1 MISES
6 TLLKSLKNHFGFEKF
21 RPNQLQIIQSI
32 LSGKD
37 NLVIMPTG
45 GGKSICFQLPALHLE
60 GVTLVI
66 SPLIALMKDQVD
78 ALKGN
83 GIAAAYYNSSQTS
96 EEQRVIFEQVIQKQ
110 LKLLYVAPESL
121 PLLDN
126 LLNENYL
133 SLIAIDEAHCISA
146 WGHDFRPSYTQLN
159 FLKETLP
166 TIPIVALTAT
176 ADKATREDIC
186 TQLKLQNPV
195 KNITSFDRKNLSLEV
210 RPAND
215 RVNQIVRF
223 IENRSDE
230 SGIIYCLSRKTT
242 EQLANKLNQKGFEAV
257 AYHAGLSYEERSKS
271 QEDFIYDRTK
281 IVCATIAF
289 GMGIDKSNVRW
300 VIHYNLPKNI
310 EGYYQE
316 IGRAG
321 RDGLESD
328 TLLFYSY
335 ADVVQLQKFSEGASN
350 QEVQIAK
357 LNRMRQYAEATSCR
371 RKILLSYFGELIE
384 ENCGN
389 CDVCQNPPQFLDGT
403 VIAQKALSAVYR
415 LKEKEA
421 MGTVVDVLRGARNAV
436 VLDKGYTQLK
446 TYGVGQEISWQ
457 NWQHYIIQLINQGY
471 LEIAFHENNILKL
484 TDFSKK
490 VLFEKEHVQLSQAIS
505 YKEKTK
511 TTKAKV
517 EKKKSKTDLYER
529 LRLLRLKIAKEEDVP
544 AYIVFND
551 ATLKDMEQ
559 KRPMTDEAF
568 LEVEGIGKH
577 KLEKYG
583 YDFITEIIAFHKEKK
598 GTRKKAGDTVL
609 KTYEL
614 YQKGFSMEDI
624 SVERGLS
631 IPTIF
636 SHIIKLYQESKKI
649 EVHDF
654 ISEYELEEIKK
665 AKKELKNPRQLKPYF
680 EYFNEQ
686 MDYFTIRF
694 GLEVLKKNY

>member
-1 MISES
+1 MES
-6 TLLKSLKNHFGFEKF
+6 KIELLKSLKDFFGFDKF
-21 RPNQLQIIQSI
+21 RPNQVEIIQSI
-32 LSGKD
+32 LEGND

-60 GVTLVI
+60 GLTLVI

-83 GIAAAYYNSSQTS
+83 GISADYYNSSQTKQ
-96 EEQRVIFEQVIQKQ
+96 EQETIFEKVINKE

-121 PLLDN
+121 VLLGNILD
-126 LLNENYL
+126 EKYI

-159 FLKETLP
+159 FFKKKLRNT
-166 TIPIVALTAT
+166 PIVALTAT

-186 TQLKLQNPV
+186 SQLNLIEPIKH
-195 KNITSFDRKNLSLEV
+195 ITSFDRKNLSLEV

-215 RVNQIVRF
+215 RVNQIIKF

-242 EQLANKLNQKGFEAV
+242 EQLAAKLQNKGFDAV
-257 AYHAGLSYEERSKS
+257 AYHAGLSFDNRSMA

-281 IVCATIAF
+281 IICATVAF

-321 RDGLESD
+321 RDNLESD

-335 ADVVQLQKFSEGASN
+335 ADVVQLQKFSEGSSN

-384 ENCGN
+384 KDCGN
-389 CDVCQNPPQFLDGT
+389 CDACLNPPQFFDGT
-403 VIAQKALSAVYR
+403 IIAQKALSAVYR
-415 LKEKEA
+415 LKESEV
-421 MGTVVDVLRGARNAV
+421 MGAVVDFLRGAQNSIMF
-436 VLDKGYTQLK
+436 DKGYTSLK
-446 TYGVGQEISWQ
+446 TYGIGKDISWQ
-457 NWQHYIIQLINQGY
+457 NWQHYMIQLINQGF
-471 LEIAFHENNILKL
+471 LEIAFHQNNILKL
-484 TDFSKK
+484 TDFSKRI
-490 VLFEKEHVQLSQAIS
+490 LFESEKVQLSQPIS
-505 YKEKTK
+505 YKEKEVQS
-511 TTKAKV
+511 KAKA
-517 EKKKSKTDLYER
+517 KKVKTDLYER
-529 LRLLRLKIAKEEDVP
+529 LRKLRLKIAMEEDVP

-551 ATLKDMEQ
+551 ATLKDMER
-559 KRPMTDEAF
+559 KRPMTDEDF

-577 KLEKYG
+577 KLDKYG
-583 YDFITEIIAFHKEKK
+583 YNFITEIIRFYKEKK
-598 GTRKKAGDTVL
+598 
-609 KTYEL
+609 
-614 YQKGFSMEDI
+614 
-624 SVERGLS
+624 
-631 IPTIF
+631 
-636 SHIIKLYQESKKI
+636 
-649 EVHDF
+649 
-654 ISEYELEEIKK
+654 
-665 AKKELKNPRQLKPYF
+665 
-680 EYFNEQ
+680 
-686 MDYFTIRF
+686 
-694 GLEVLKKNY
+694 VLKKKSR